1 MQWRS
6 GLTQVAHC
14 LDVPAW
20 LEGQAFLVEVAI
32 YFYAKAF
39 RRKWLRE
46 WVIPAYQC
54 AEQFQRF
61 LASEFRRPGRAT
73 NAIEVVMEIV
83 VILQSNVASRIGIRF
98 GLIAI
103 LIRGT
108 TKVSA
113 ARRKGKTIMQR
124 RHSE

>member
-1 MQWRS
+1 TDEDHSQS
-6 GLTQVAHC
+6 GRRARLGNDTLHA
-14 LDVPAW
+14 LPAFVPDRA
-20 LEGQAFLVEVAI
+20 GDRVAI
-32 YFYAKAF
+32 DDF
-39 RRKWLRE
+39 RSHGQ
-46 WVIPAYQC
+46 P
-54 AEQFQRF
+54 
-61 LASEFRRPGRAT
+61 

-83 VILQSNVASRIGIRF
+83 VILQSNVASSRIGIRF
-98 GLIAI
+98 GLLAI